1 MTKPHRKLTP
11 KRQAFVAKLVGPPA
25 VSGAEAAR
33 QAGYA
38 PGSARQR
45 AHELVTNSD
54 VQSAVE
60 RMRARVA
67 ARAELSA
74 AQVLAD
80 IDEIGALAQD
90 GGDLAV
96 ALRARELLGK
106 AIGLYD
112 KRSTQITMKV
122 DTSAELLAAMHRQT
136 QRRAAEPLDI
146 TPPNAST
153 HLS

>member
-1 MTKPHRKLTP
+1 M
-11 KRQAFVAKLVGPPA
+11 
-25 VSGAEAAR
+25 
-33 QAGYA
+33 
-38 PGSARQR
+38 
-45 AHELVTNSD
+45 
-54 VQSAVE
+54 
-60 RMRARVA
+60 A

-146 TPPNAST
+146 TPPKAST